1 MTGHPAPAF
10 GLSFDPRALTDLLAA
25 PGDIRDLALAQ
36 LQDVVTAQVFGGKL
50 VGDLAGFRKLYVDHR
65 AAWRVVYAQRPAPP
79 GSAHRA
85 EIHVVAVR
93 PRARQDAY
101 DTARARLG
109 VTRRPMSA
117 LAHAAR
123 TRSPQLPSP
132 QGRRPRPGPHTSAGT
147 KASANMPRLRMP
159 DPPRPAPTPTSKGPA
174 R

>member
-1 MTGHPAPAF
+1 MTGHPPLPAF
-10 GLSFDPRALTDLLAA
+10 GLSFDPRALSDLLAA

-36 LQDVVTAQVFGGKL
+36 LQDVVTAQLFGGKL

-109 VTRRPMSA
+109 ITRRPMSA

-123 TRSPQLPSP
+123 TRSPQLATQQTRKPGPSP
-132 QGRRPRPGPHTSAGT
+132 TAAPGLPGLPSI
-147 KASANMPRLRMP
+147 
-159 DPPRPAPTPTSKGPA
+159 PTPTRKGPA